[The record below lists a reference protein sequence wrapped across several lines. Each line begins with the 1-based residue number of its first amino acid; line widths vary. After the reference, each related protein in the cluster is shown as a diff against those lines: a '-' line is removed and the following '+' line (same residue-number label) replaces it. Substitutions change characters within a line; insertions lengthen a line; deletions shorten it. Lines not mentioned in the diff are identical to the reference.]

1 MTASCRQVSLNCIRF
16 YGRVA
21 YQQTYL
27 GGQDHPYFP
36 NESGEREDHSPLRKC
51 GLPSD
56 TMALVTSDC
65 GEARC
70 SAAAQAGPHAKA
82 ERQRKTHLSTVRGD

>member
-36 NESGEREDHSPLRKC
+36 NESGEREEKPLFC
-51 GLPSD
+51 
-56 TMALVTSDC
+56 
-65 GEARC
+65 ARC